1 MKKTTT
7 DVITDSAEK
16 NGKNQLSP
24 KLKNRKIYIFFVLC
38 VDTVILMTVVLVA
51 LTSAVFVKLRIRN
64 QEDLTLGF
72 FILLGLISGFV
83 IGTVITVLFSRFFMK
98 PFDSLMR
105 GMKSLAHGDFST
117 RINLGKYDIMMQASE
132 NFNNL
137 ARELENTQ
145 MLRSDFVNSFSHEF
159 KTPIASINALIDL
172 LKKQKL
178 PPEKQAEYLSVIEA
192 ETNRLLDMSANV
204 LSLTKVEAQ
213 SVLGNLESYNISE
226 QIRHCILLLEK
237 KWTRKGLSL
246 SLDFDEY
253 TVRANSD
260 LMMQVW
266 MNIIDN
272 AIKFSEE
279 NGEIRIDIKKLQSGK
294 LCIAVENTGIAISD
308 EDKKKIFT
316 KFYQADT
323 SHTKEGNGIGLSI
336 VKHIV
341 SLHSGSVDVS
351 SADGRT
357 VFTVTLPQ
365 L

>member
-38 VDTVILMTVVLVA
+38 VDTVILTTVVLVA
-51 LTSAVFVKLRIRN
+51 LTSAIFVKLRIRN

-98 PFDSLMR
+98 PFDSLML
-105 GMKSLAHGDFST
+105 GMKSLANGDFST
-117 RINLGKYDIMMQASE
+117 RINLGRYDIMMQVSE

-253 TVRANSD
+253 TVMANAD

-279 NGEIRIDIKKLQSGK
+279 NGEIRIDIKQQGK
-294 LCIAVENTGIAISD
+294 RLCVSVENTGVAISD
-308 EDKKKIFT
+308 EDKEKIFT
-316 KFYQADT
+316 KFYQADS

-336 VKHIV
+336 VQHIV
-341 SLHSGSVDVS
+341 SLHSGSVEVS
-351 SADGRT
+351 SADGQT
-357 VFTVTLPQ
+357 VFTVSLPQ